1 MNTPIPPRLLEFV
14 DERVFN
20 FAQGAQ
26 RHFGT
31 NDLVVLLDFRE
42 EVPGLEALPRQ
53 RLAEADELPLDLR
66 LKLAKPVAELKPE
79 LGAPDQSF
87 WYLVIFE
94 DEDFECGEVNVAF
107 LASDKKA

>member
-1 MNTPIPPRLLEFV
+1 MTTPIPSRLLEFV
-14 DERVFN
+14 DDRVFN

-31 NDLVVLLDFRE
+31 NDLIVLLDFRE

-66 LKLAKPVAELKPE
+66 LKFAKPVAELKPT

-94 DEDFECGEVNVAF
+94 DDDFECGEVHTGV
-107 LASDKKA
+107 LDSGKTI

>member
-1 MNTPIPPRLLEFV
+1 MSTPIPPRLLEFV

-42 EVPGLEALPRQ
+42 EIPGLEALPRQ

-66 LKLAKPVAELKPE
+66 LKLAKPVADLKPE

-94 DEDFECGEVNVAF
+94 DDDFECGEIIAALLSSNGT
-107 LASDKKA
+107 

>member
-1 MNTPIPPRLLEFV
+1 MSTSIPPRLLEFV

-26 RHFGT
+26 RHFGS

-94 DEDFECGEVNVAF
+94 DEDFECGEVNEA
-107 LASDKKA
+107 LISTG